1 VLVVD
6 LAETGRVVLCGD
18 AAFTRA
24 NLERGEIPG
33 QDPAAGAESLALIRS
48 LVRDDLER
56 AFPSH
61 DAAAFA
67 TWRHAP
73 DVYR

>member
-1 VLVVD
+1 M
-6 LAETGRVVLCGD
+6 LCGD

-33 QDPAAGAESLALIRS
+33 QDPAAGKASLALIRS
-48 LVRDDLER
+48 LVADDLER

-61 DAAAFA
+61 DPTTFRPG
-67 TWRHAP
+67 T
-73 DVYR
+73 YR

>member
-1 VLVVD
+1 
-6 LAETGRVVLCGD
+6 VVLCGD

-33 QDPAAGAESLALIRS
+33 QYPAAGTESLAHIRS
-48 LVRDDLER
+48 LVNDDLGR

-61 DAAAFA
+61 DPTTFRPG
-67 TWRHAP
+67 T
-73 DVYR
+73 YR